1 MTSRG
6 RQILLAL
13 IAFLVGA
20 AAGLGFGGLR
30 GFDRGAAL
38 ILNGALH
45 KDARE
50 VSSRIAILGHV
61 RAGEQKQAIEKLEAG
76 LDDLLIGFDPSEPY
90 PGLDA
95 QTTEALRKAIEE
107 AKAYRQAHPWE
118 AGKNMRAEM
127 VRAMFAKDL
136 YR

>member
-1 MTSRG
+1 MMSRA
-6 RQILLAL
+6 QILLAL
-13 IAFLVGA
+13 IAFIVGT
-20 AAGLGFGGLR
+20 AAGLAVGGLR

-38 ILNGALH
+38 ILNSALQ

-50 VSSRIAILGHV
+50 VSSRIAILGHM
-61 RAGEQKQAIEKLEAG
+61 RSSEQKQAIEKLEAG

-95 QTTEALRKAIEE
+95 QTTGALRKAIEE
-107 AKAYRQAHPWE
+107 AKAYRQAHPWA
-118 AGKNMRAEM
+118 AGKNMRADM
-127 VRAMFAKDL
+127 VRAMFEKDL

>member
-1 MTSRG
+1 MMSRA
-6 RQILLAL
+6 QILLAL
-13 IAFLVGA
+13 IAFIVGT
-20 AAGLGFGGLR
+20 AAGLAFGGLR

-38 ILNGALH
+38 ILNGALQ
-45 KDARE
+45 KDARD

-76 LDDLLIGFDPSEPY
+76 LDDLLIAFDPSQPY

-95 QTTEALRKAIEE
+95 QTTGAVRKAIEE
-107 AKAYRQAHPWE
+107 AKVYRTKHPWTGE
-118 AGKNMRAEM
+118 KNMRADM
-127 VRAMFAKDL
+127 VRALFAKDL